1 MNNENKF
8 TLLLKSLDELRRN
21 LKHESEVSTKL
32 KQWCISVWIGVLA
45 IITTGKMTITVE
57 QTFILPFIPIFL
69 FFFLDIFQGALIAQ
83 LSQKVYTIEELL
95 VAKSLDEI
103 EVKETLIINYRKF
116 LTWSQKIKLYFKSM
130 IIPTKSLFYLLL
142 ILTTIFFNSFAKV

>member
-8 TLLLKSLDELRRN
+8 ALILKSLDELRGN

-45 IITTGKMTITVE
+45 ILTTGKMTITLE
-57 QTFILPFIPIFL
+57 QAFILPFIPIFL
-69 FFFLDIFQGALIAQ
+69 FFFLDIFQGAL
-83 LSQKVYTIEELL
+83 LSQLAKKIYTIEELL
-95 VAKSLDEI
+95 ATKSLDEI
-103 EVKETLIINYRKF
+103 EVEETLLFNYRNF
-116 LTWSQKIKLYFKSM
+116 LTWSEKIKFYFRSM
-130 IIPTKSLFYLLL
+130 ISPKRTLFYLLL

>member
-8 TLLLKSLDELRRN
+8 TLILRTLDRLRGKI
-21 LKHESEVSTKL
+21 KHEAEISTKL
-32 KQWCISVWIGVLA
+32 KQWCISVWIGTLA
-45 IITTGKMTITVE
+45 FIATGKLIITVE
-57 QTFILPFIPIFL
+57 QAFLLPFIPIFL
-69 FFFLDIFQGALIAQ
+69 FFFLDIFQGALISKHSKIIYI
-83 LSQKVYTIEELL
+83 LEELL
-95 VAKSLDEI
+95 IAKNLDEI
-103 EVKETLIINYRKF
+103 EVKEILLINYRNF